1 MIGTIY
7 RIASPLY
14 HGAGL
19 FGRAVRRYV
28 RSLVL
33 WRTRHALLQLND
45 HMLKDIGLR
54 REDVELGLF
63 VSLVEKDWEM

>member
-1 MIGTIY
+1 MFAAFY
-7 RIASPLY
+7 RFASPL
-14 HGAGL
+14 HRSTGM

-45 HMLKDIGLR
+45 HMLRDIGLR
-54 REDVELGLF
+54 REDIELGLF
-63 VSLVEKDWEM
+63 VSLMDKDREM

>member
-1 MIGTIY
+1 MFGEIY
-7 RIASPLY
+7 RIASPL
-14 HGAGL
+14 HRGAGV

-28 RSLVL
+28 KRLVL
-33 WRTRHALLQLND
+33 WRTRHALLELHD

-63 VSLVEKDWEM
+63 VSLVDKDEY